1 MPHVTGHFCVC
12 HVELWLLFHDFF
24 PCTPVYRVP
33 GYLGTWVP
41 GYLGTWVPGY
51 LGTWVP
57 GYLGTW
63 VPGYLGTWV
72 PGKTHTFLFAKTRTL
87 FCDNTYTFCV
97 RVIANRKKKYTCYRN
112 LPFFFFFFFFQLST
126 VQSVLE
132 MSDPFV
138 GVRGG
143 PTVGLTVGPLS
154 PTAGPWCP
162 GAQVPR
168 YPGTQV
174 PRYPGTQV
182 PRYPGTQVP
191 RYPGTQ
197 VPRYPGTQVPRYP
210 GTQVPR
216 YPGTQVPRYPG
227 TQVQVQEQVP
237 RNRKKV
243 VKEQPQL
250 HMTNTKVSSHVGHSC
265 TEEIMIQQFTRKIT

>member
-1 MPHVTGHFCVC
+1 MFSTRCSLSWKC
-12 HVELWLLFHDFF
+12 
-24 PCTPVYRVP
+24 
-33 GYLGTWVP
+33 
-41 GYLGTWVPGY
+41 
-51 LGTWVP
+51 
-57 GYLGTW
+57 
-63 VPGYLGTWV
+63 
-72 PGKTHTFLFAKTRTL
+72 RTL
-87 FCDNTYTFCV
+87 LSESEGV
-97 RVIANRKKKYTCYRN
+97 R
-112 LPFFFFFFFFQLST
+112 Q
-126 VQSVLE
+126 
-132 MSDPFV
+132 SDPLSPTV
-138 GVRGG
+138 GLRG

-154 PTAGPWCP
+154 PTAGPWGPTGTPRCP

-197 VPRYPGTQVPRYP
+197 VPRYPGPGPGTARNSRTPESDCRTLGSDRHTQVPRYP

-227 TQVQVQEQVP
+227 TQVP

>member
-1 MPHVTGHFCVC
+1 MWSCGCSFTT
-12 HVELWLLFHDFF
+12 FF
-24 PCTPVYRVP
+24 LVHQCTV
-33 GYLGTWVP
+33 YLGTWVP

-72 PGKTHTFLFAKTRTL
+72 PGYLGKHIRFCSRKHVHFFAITRILFVYVLSQIEKKSI
-87 FCDNTYTFCV
+87 
-97 RVIANRKKKYTCYRN
+97 RVIAIY
-112 LPFFFFFFFFQLST
+112 PFFFFFFFFQLST

>member
-1 MPHVTGHFCVC
+1 MEF
-12 HVELWLLFHDFF
+12 
-24 PCTPVYRVP
+24 
-33 GYLGTWVP
+33 
-41 GYLGTWVPGY
+41 
-51 LGTWVP
+51 
-57 GYLGTW
+57 
-63 VPGYLGTWV
+63 
-72 PGKTHTFLFAKTRTL
+72 FLFKKSPFLEKSKKDSYPRVLCSCPPTYMNLSRCSLSWKCRTL
-87 FCDNTYTFCV
+87 LSESEGV
-97 RVIANRKKKYTCYRN
+97 R
-112 LPFFFFFFFFQLST
+112 Q
-126 VQSVLE
+126 
-132 MSDPFV
+132 SDPLSPTV
-138 GVRGG
+138 GLRG

-154 PTAGPWCP
+154 PTAGPWGPTGTPRCP

-168 YPGTQV
+168 C
-174 PRYPGTQV
+174 
-182 PRYPGTQVP
+182 
-191 RYPGTQ
+191 PGTQ